1 MEVNCIFCSF
11 SCFSFSSLI
20 AVDKSLCDVILLVFS
35 YVEVFWHLA
44 KQRLNAKLK
53 KQAREERERLEGK
66 IIDDDD
72 RQEKK
77 PFNMY
82 EDE

>member
-1 MEVNCIFCSF
+1 M
-11 SCFSFSSLI
+11 
-20 AVDKSLCDVILLVFS
+20 
-35 YVEVFWHLA
+35 EVFWHLA

-66 IIDDDD
+66 IIDEDD

-82 EDE
+82 EDEWRKAVLTFSYNPESAVSSIEKG